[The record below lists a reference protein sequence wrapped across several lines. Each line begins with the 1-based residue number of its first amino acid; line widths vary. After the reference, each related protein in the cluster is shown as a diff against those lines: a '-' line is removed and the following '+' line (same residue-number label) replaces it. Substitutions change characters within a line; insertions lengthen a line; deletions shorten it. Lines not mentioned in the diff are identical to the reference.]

1 MHVVICDHMS
11 HIGSIKRC
19 ITRYLE
25 ECCADFT
32 IKYYSSA
39 AELLMNTDVISY
51 SDLFVIGDE
60 IPRSPV
66 FKVVTDLLNIRPEAK
81 IAFVTDS
88 TELAFKGYRYKIY
101 RCIRRSR
108 MHIDL
113 EECLNSLI
121 FSRGL
126 FDIYDRVRSGN
137 MVKRIRISKIVYY
150 ESKNRKIF
158 IIAESG
164 IAYLREPYK
173 TTLDRI
179 EPFMSRFKFIRI
191 HQSFL
196 VNMFYIEKL
205 FYDRA
210 KLRGGATLPVSH
222 QRARA
227 AKEIYEKYLKE
238 LRENRG

>member
-1 MHVVICDHMS
+1 MYVVICDHIS

-19 ITRYLE
+19 ITRYLA

-32 IKYYSSA
+32 IKTYFTSA
-39 AELLMNTDVISY
+39 DLLVNSEIISY
-51 SDLFVIGDE
+51 SDLIIIGDE
-60 IPRSPV
+60 IPRVRGFSI
-66 FKVVTDLLNIRPEAK
+66 VTQLVNIRPEVK

-88 TELAFKGYRYKIY
+88 MEMAFEGYRYKIF
-101 RCIRRSR
+101 RCIRRTR
-108 MHIDL
+108 MSIDF
-113 EECLNSLI
+113 EECLSSLI
-121 FSRGL
+121 FARGL
-126 FDIYDRVRSGN
+126 HDIYDRVRSGN
-137 MVKRIRISKIVYY
+137 TVKRIRISKIVCY
-150 ESKNRKIF
+150 ESRNRKIF